1 MSRTAIALAAVVAAA
16 LALVL
21 SGVGTGAGS
30 SQHPSLRFAQR
41 TVPLRIAGSHFRVR
55 ERVRVTATVSA
66 TRSTRRVRASA
77 KGSFVAIFATGA
89 GRCSEVRVIA
99 VGSGGSR
106 ATLKRLPSPAC
117 LPA

>member
-30 SQHPSLRFAQR
+30 SQRPSLRFAQ
-41 TVPLRIAGSHFRVR
+41 TVPLRIAGSHFRVH

-66 TRSTRRVRASA
+66 ARSTRRVRASG
-77 KGSFVAIFATGA
+77 KGSFVVGFAIGA

-99 VGSGGSR
+99 VGSRGSR
-106 ATLKRLPSPAC
+106 TTIKHLPSPAC
-117 LPA
+117 MPA

>member
-1 MSRTAIALAAVVAAA
+1 MSRTAIALAAVVAAG
-16 LALVL
+16 LAFVL
-21 SGVGTGAGS
+21 SGVGAGASS
-30 SQHPSLRFAQR
+30 SQRPSLRLAQM
-41 TVPLRIAGSHFRVR
+41 VPLRIAGSHFRAH

-66 TRSTRRVRASA
+66 MSRTRRVRASG
-77 KGSFVAIFATGA
+77 KGSFVVVFAIGA

-99 VGSGGSR
+99 VGGGGIR

>member
-1 MSRTAIALAAVVAAA
+1 MSRTAIASAAVVAAA

-21 SGVGTGAGS
+21 SGVGAGAGS
-30 SQHPSLRFAQR
+30 SKRPSLRFAQ
-41 TVPLRIAGSHFRVR
+41 TVPLRIAGSHFRAR

-66 TRSTRRVRASA
+66 MSSTRRLRASGRGA
-77 KGSFVAIFATGA
+77 FVVVFAVGA

-106 ATLKRLPSPAC
+106 ATLKHLPSPAC
-117 LPA
+117 MPA

>member
-1 MSRTAIALAAVVAAA
+1 MSRTAIALAAAVAAA
-16 LALVL
+16 LVLVL

-30 SQHPSLRFAQR
+30 SQRPSLRFTQ
-41 TVPLRIAGSHFRVR
+41 TVPLHIAGSHFRAQ
-55 ERVRVTATVSA
+55 ERVRITATVSA
-66 TRSTRRVRASA
+66 ASRTRRVRASG
-77 KGSFVAIFATGA
+77 KGSFVAVFSTGA

-99 VGSGGSR
+99 VGNGGSR

>member
-1 MSRTAIALAAVVAAA
+1 VIASAAVVAAA

-30 SQHPSLRFAQR
+30 SQHPSLRFAQ

>member
-1 MSRTAIALAAVVAAA
+1 MSRTAIASAAVVAAT

-21 SGVGTGAGS
+21 SGVGAGS
-30 SQHPSLRFAQR
+30 SSSKRPSLRFAE
-41 TVPLRIAGSHFRVR
+41 TVPLRVAGSHFRAR
-55 ERVRVTATVSA
+55 ERVRVTVTV
-66 TRSTRRVRASA
+66 SA
-77 KGSFVAIFATGA
+77 KGSTRKVRASGKGSFMAVFSIGA